1 MKKNRIPIGEFL
13 VSRGLLS
20 VEEAREVA
28 EEQVRLNE
36 QDDHE
41 AFGKIAVR
49 KEFISE
55 QKVKEA
61 ILERRRLEEK
71 R

>member
-49 KEFISE
+49 KGFILE